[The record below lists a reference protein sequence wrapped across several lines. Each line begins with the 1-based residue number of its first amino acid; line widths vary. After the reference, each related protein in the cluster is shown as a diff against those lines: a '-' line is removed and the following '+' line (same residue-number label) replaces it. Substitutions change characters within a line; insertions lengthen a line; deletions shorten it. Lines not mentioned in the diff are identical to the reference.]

1 MITTKVVL
9 RRELMLRKLDSVRS
23 LEKNYIYNWSTHGR
37 LRVAQLKGHRLL
49 KIIRI
54 KYPRNKMT
62 DLAFHVYD
70 RDNKVVVHS
79 LSVEELER
87 KLEEGKI
94 STAKHEIVPVWEP
107 PYDEISQ

>member
-1 MITTKVVL
+1 MV
-9 RRELMLRKLDSVRS
+9 
-23 LEKNYIYNWSTHGR
+23 
-37 LRVAQLKGHRLL
+37 QLKGHP
-49 KIIRI
+49 IQRI
-54 KYPRNKMT
+54 TKPKYPRNKMT